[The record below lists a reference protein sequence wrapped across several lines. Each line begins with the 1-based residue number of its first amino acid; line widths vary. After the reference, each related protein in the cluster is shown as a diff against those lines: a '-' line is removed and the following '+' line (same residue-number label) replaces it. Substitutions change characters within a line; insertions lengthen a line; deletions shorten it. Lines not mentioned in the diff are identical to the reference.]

1 MSELESMLKNWANPA
16 RSTER
21 AQLTLRIPL
30 FDHQRLMALKEVF
43 PNRSVNDMVV
53 DILEAALNDLV
64 EKLPTFTYTEED
76 VLEEGKRLSLRTAG
90 AVDASD
96 LADWIGEDYGP
107 AVDYQKALSRILEE
121 SNSKQEV
128 AA

>member
-1 MSELESMLKNWANPA
+1 MSQLETMLKHWSNPA

-64 EKLPTFTYTEED
+64 EKLPTFTYTKED
-76 VLEEGKRLSLRTAG
+76 AERQGEILSLRTG
-90 AVDASD
+90 GEVDASD
-96 LADWIGEDYGP
+96 LADRIGEAYGP
-107 AVDYQKALSRILEE
+107 AVDYREALALILEE
-121 SNSKQEV
+121 SNSNKEAV
-128 AA
+128 A

>member
-1 MSELESMLKNWANPA
+1 MSDLESMLNHWSHPV

-21 AQLTLRIPL
+21 VQLTIRIPL
-30 FDHQRLMALKEVF
+30 SDHQRLMALKEVF

-64 EKLPTFTYTEED
+64 QKLPTFTYTEEQCSED
-76 VLEEGKRLSLRTAG
+76 GKMLSLRTGGCA
-90 AVDASD
+90 DASD
-96 LADWIGEDYGP
+96 LAGRIGEYYGP
-107 AVDYQKALSRILEE
+107 AIDYKEALSLILEE
-121 SNSKQEV
+121 SNSKREV